1 MNLDMKNKYILVK
14 PFEKANVSKGG
25 IILPDII
32 QQSVEKGRVV
42 SRPAIADINV
52 GDVIMFYA
60 TDASKIDVDGVEH
73 YILKNKKVIA
83 VLVDDTPTDDY

>member
-14 PFEKANVSKGG
+14 TFEKANVSKGG

-42 SRPAIADINV
+42 SRPTVADVNV

-60 TDASKIDVDGVEH
+60 SDASKIDIDGVEH
-73 YILKNKKVIA
+73 CILKNKKIIA
-83 VLVDDTPTDDY
+83 VLIEDAPTDEY